1 MLKKS
6 KQKTSSQ
13 LPNGRRPFPL
23 SSTPDTPQSLLREAH
38 MEMIF
43 SQLLA
48 LDQISDRATYDT
60 RIPSLLGNIGQITR
74 SDRAYIFSIH
84 EEEECYY
91 RNDYEW
97 CQDGVTPQIEN
108 LQHIPAALIPRWDHT
123 LRGGKA
129 ISLWDLETV
138 KDTMPAEYDILHA
151 QDIHSVAVLPIFA
164 TGKFVGFIGLDNPD
178 HAIYDI
184 ASKMLQVIS
193 GHLGCIRSHLDAQES
208 LRESRARLEEQLI
221 SLERETYLV
230 DVLASDYRLILH
242 CNLTQDTFETIK
254 GVPRCP
260 TDTSGVFSE
269 WVRKAYDEYVVHAS
283 APDFLSFFDRK
294 QLLAALSTKQIL
306 SYRLEVIPDEA
317 GHRHLEIQIT
327 PLHSIED
334 DQHKIAIGIRSIDDL
349 VLREKRLDK
358 EKAKAK
364 RRLQFRKELISTIGK
379 IYHAIYFFDLDK
391 DTYMKITSN
400 QDFQHAIGSEG
411 CLSRSVPIIVN
422 AFVAPEHQA
431 SMSAFLEPST
441 LSDRLREKDTLSE
454 PYMNADGLWYLGRFI
469 VKQRHA
475 DGSVATLLYTMQ
487 DIDEIRQ
494 KELNYQEE
502 LRKSAREAQIAS
514 QAKTDF
520 LRRMSHDIRTPI
532 NGILGMIEIAD
543 SHPADIEKLRDCR
556 HKIHEAANMLLAM
569 VNDILDMNKLESGR
583 LEPES
588 VPFDILELLTE
599 VNHLAGI
606 QAPAYGVT
614 THVKNPPFPVRRV
627 IGSPTFLR
635 RVLLNLAGN
644 ALKYNRRGGRI
655 DFSCDKIEIK
665 GDTAYFTL
673 TCADTGIGMSED
685 FQKRAFEP
693 FTQESNTARTRY
705 MGTGLGL
712 SIVKEFVSKMGGT
725 IALESQEGVG
735 SRFSLTVPF
744 TIDHAPQEEEKAAK
758 SPVSLAGLHVL
769 LAEDNELNRE
779 IAVFLLEKEGMEITA
794 CENGAEAVKA
804 FRESPQGYYDL
815 ILMDIM
821 MPVMDGYEAS
831 RQIRSLPR
839 LDAAV
844 IPIFAMTANAFQD
857 DIEKSHKN
865 GMNEHL
871 TKPLH
876 TQVMLDTIRK
886 YVR

>member
-1 MLKKS
+1 M
-6 KQKTSSQ
+6 
-13 LPNGRRPFPL
+13 

-60 RIPSLLGNIGQITR
+60 CIPSLLGNIGQITR

-108 LQHIPAALIPRWDHT
+108 LQHVPAALIPRWDHT

-164 TGKFVGFIGLDNPD
+164 AGKFIGFIGLDNPD

-193 GHLGCIRSHLDAQES
+193 GHLGCIRSHLDAQKT
-208 LRESRARLEEQLI
+208 LRESRARLESQLI

-327 PLHSIED
+327 PLHSVKD

-391 DTYMKITSN
+391 GTYMEITAN
-400 QDFQHAIGSEG
+400 KDFQRALGSEG
-411 CLSRSVPIIVN
+411 CLSKGIPITMKTFI
-422 AFVAPEHQA
+422 APECQA
-431 SMSAFLEPST
+431 SMKAFLEPST
-441 LSDRLREKDTLSE
+441 LSDRLRERDTLCQS
-454 PYMNADGLWYLGRFI
+454 YLTTDGIWHLGRFI
-469 VKQRHA
+469 VKSRHE
-475 DGSVATLLYTMQ
+475 DGSASTLLYTIQ
-487 DIDEIRQ
+487 NIDEAKRTEIA
-494 KELNYQEE
+494 YQEE
-502 LRKSAREAQIAS
+502 LKKSAREAQIAN

-543 SHPADIEKLRDCR
+543 NHPADIEKLQDCR
-556 HKIHEAANMLLAM
+556 HKIRQAAGTLLSM
-569 VNDILDMNKLESGR
+569 VSDILNMNKLESGT

-588 VPFDILELLTE
+588 VPFDIFALLMEANHLTE
-599 VNHLAGI
+599 M

-614 THVKNPPFPVRRV
+614 IHVKNPPFPVRRV

-635 RVLLNLAGN
+635 RVLLNLTSN

-655 DFSCDKIEIK
+655 DLSCDKIEIK
-665 GDTAYFTL
+665 GEKVFFTL
-673 TCADTGIGMSED
+673 SCADTGIGMSPS
-685 FQKRAFEP
+685 FQSRAFEP
-693 FTQESNTARTRY
+693 FTQESDTARTHY

-725 IALESQEGVG
+725 ITLSSQKDVG
-735 SRFSLTVPF
+735 TRFTFTIPF
-744 TIDHAPQEEEKAAK
+744 TIDHASQGAETASQ
-758 SPVSLAGLHVL
+758 SPVSLSGLHVL
-769 LAEDNELNRE
+769 LVEDNELNRE
-779 IAVFLLEKEGMEITA
+779 IALCLLEKEGMEITT

-804 FRESPQGYYDL
+804 FRESPLGYYDL
-815 ILMDIM
+815 ILMDIK

-831 RQIRSLPR
+831 RRIRSLPR
-839 LDAAV
+839 RDASL

-857 DIEKSHKN
+857 DIEKSHQS

-876 TQVMLDTIRK
+876 TKTMLSAIRK

>member
-1 MLKKS
+1 MA
-6 KQKTSSQ
+6 
-13 LPNGRRPFPL
+13 
-23 SSTPDTPQSLLREAH
+23 STPDTQQSLLREAR

-43 SQLLA
+43 SQLLL

-60 RIPSLLGNIGQITR
+60 LIPSLLENIGQITHAN
-74 SDRAYIFSIH
+74 RAYIFSIH

-91 RNDYEW
+91 RNTYEW

-108 LQHIPAALIPRWDHT
+108 LQHVPAALIPYWDDT
-123 LRGGKA
+123 LRRGKA
-129 ISLWDLETV
+129 ISIWDLETF

-151 QDIHSVAVLPIFA
+151 QDIHGIAALPIFA
-164 TGKFVGFIGLDNPD
+164 AGKFVGFIGLDDPD
-178 HAIYDI
+178 HSVYDI

-193 GHLGCIRSHLDAQES
+193 GHLGCIRSHLDAQEA
-208 LRESRARLEEQLI
+208 LRESRARLESQLL
-221 SLERETYLV
+221 SLRRETHLV
-230 DVLASDYRLILH
+230 DALASDYRCIVR

-260 TDTSGVFSE
+260 TGTPGVFSE
-269 WVRKAYDEYVVHAS
+269 WVRKAYDEYIIHAS

-306 SYRLEVIPDEA
+306 NYRLEVIPDED
-317 GHRHLEIQIT
+317 GHRYLEVQIA

-334 DQHKIAIGIRSIDDL
+334 GQHKIALGIRSIDDL
-349 VLREKRLDK
+349 VLREKCLQAEK
-358 EKAKAK
+358 EKARK
-364 RRLQFRKELISTIGK
+364 RLQFRKDLIATIGK
-379 IYHAIYFFDLDK
+379 IYCAIYFLDLDK
-391 DTYMKITSN
+391 GTYMEITGKSAYQN
-400 QDFQHAIGSEG
+400 TLGNEG
-411 CLSRSVPIIVN
+411 LLNKGNRIVRR
-422 AFVAPEHQA
+422 FLVAPESQA
-431 SMSAFLEPST
+431 SMKDFLDPSN
-441 LSDRLREKDTLSE
+441 LSDRLRERDTLCQS
-454 PYMNADGLWYLGRFI
+454 YLTTDGIWHLGRFI
-469 VKQRHA
+469 VKSRHE
-475 DGSVATLLYTMQ
+475 DGSASTLLYTIQ
-487 DIDEIRQ
+487 NIDEAKRTEIA
-494 KELNYQEE
+494 YQEK
-502 LRKSAREAQIAS
+502 LKKSAREAQIAN

-543 SHPADIEKLRDCR
+543 NHPADIEKLQDCR
-556 HKIHEAANMLLAM
+556 HKIRQAAGTLLSM
-569 VNDILDMNKLESGR
+569 VSDILDMNKLESGT

-588 VPFDILELLTE
+588 VPFDIFALLMEANHLTE
-599 VNHLAGI
+599 M

-614 THVKNPPFPVRRV
+614 IHMKNPPFPVRRV

-635 RVLLNLAGN
+635 RVLLNLTSN

-655 DFSCDKIEIK
+655 DLSCDKIEIK
-665 GDTAYFTL
+665 GEKAFFTL
-673 TCADTGIGMSED
+673 SCADTGIGMSPS
-685 FQKRAFEP
+685 FQSRAFEP
-693 FTQESNTARTRY
+693 FTQELDTARTRY

-712 SIVKEFVSKMGGT
+712 AIVKELVEKMDGT
-725 IALESQEGVG
+725 ITLESQEGVG

-876 TQVMLDTIRK
+876 TEVVLATIRK
-886 YVR
+886 YVG

>member
-1 MLKKS
+1 
-6 KQKTSSQ
+6 
-13 LPNGRRPFPL
+13 
-23 SSTPDTPQSLLREAH
+23 

-91 RNDYEW
+91 RNAYEW

-108 LQHIPAALIPRWDHT
+108 LQHVPAALIPLWDHT

-129 ISLWDLETV
+129 ISLWDLETI
-138 KDTMPAEYDILHA
+138 KDAMPAEYDILHA
-151 QDIHSVAVLPIFA
+151 QGVHSIAVLPIFA
-164 TGKFVGFIGLDNPD
+164 AGKFVGFIGLDNPD

-184 ASKMLQVIS
+184 ASKILQVIS
-193 GHLGCIRSHLDAQES
+193 GHLGCIRSHLDAQKT
-208 LRESRARLEEQLI
+208 LRESRARLESQLI

-327 PLHSIED
+327 PLHSVKD

-391 DTYMKITSN
+391 GTYMEITAN

-411 CLSRSVPIIVN
+411 CLSRSVPIAVN
-422 AFVAPEHQA
+422 AFVAHEHQA

-441 LSDRLREKDTLSE
+441 LSDRLREKDTLSA

-475 DGSVATLLYTMQ
+475 DGSVATLLYTIQ
-487 DIDEIRQ
+487 NIDEIRQ
-494 KELNYQEE
+494 KELSYQEE

-556 HKIHEAANMLLAM
+556 HKVHEAANMLLAM

-712 SIVKEFVSKMGGT
+712 AIVKELVEKMDGT

-831 RQIRSLPR
+831 RRIRSLPR

-876 TQVMLDTIRK
+876 TEVMLDTIRK
-886 YVR
+886 YVG

>member
-1 MLKKS
+1 MA
-6 KQKTSSQ
+6 
-13 LPNGRRPFPL
+13 
-23 SSTPDTPQSLLREAH
+23 STPDTQQSLLREAR

-43 SQLLA
+43 SQLLL

-60 RIPSLLGNIGQITR
+60 LIPSLLENIGQITHAN
-74 SDRAYIFSIH
+74 RAYIFSIH

-91 RNDYEW
+91 RNAYEW

-108 LQHIPAALIPRWDHT
+108 LQHVPAALIPYWDDT
-123 LRGGKA
+123 LRRGKA
-129 ISLWDLETV
+129 ISIWDLETF

-151 QDIHSVAVLPIFA
+151 QDIHGIAALPIFA
-164 TGKFVGFIGLDNPD
+164 AGKFVGFIGLDDPD
-178 HAIYDI
+178 HSVYDI

-193 GHLGCIRSHLDAQES
+193 GHLGCIRSHLDAQEA
-208 LRESRARLEEQLI
+208 LRESRARLESQLL
-221 SLERETYLV
+221 SLRRETHLV
-230 DVLASDYRLILH
+230 DALASDYRCIVR

-260 TDTSGVFSE
+260 TGTPGVFSE
-269 WVRKAYDEYVVHAS
+269 WVRKAYDEYIIHAS

-306 SYRLEVIPDEA
+306 NYRLEVIPDED
-317 GHRHLEIQIT
+317 GHRYLEVQIA

-334 DQHKIAIGIRSIDDL
+334 GQHKIALGIRSIDDL
-349 VLREKRLDK
+349 VLREKCLQAEK
-358 EKAKAK
+358 EKARK
-364 RRLQFRKELISTIGK
+364 RLQFRKDLIATIGK
-379 IYHAIYFFDLDK
+379 IYCAIYFLDLDK
-391 DTYMKITSN
+391 GTYMEITGKSAYQN
-400 QDFQHAIGSEG
+400 TLGNEG
-411 CLSRSVPIIVN
+411 LLNKGNRIVRR
-422 AFVAPEHQA
+422 FLVAPESQA
-431 SMSAFLEPST
+431 SMKDFLDPST
-441 LSDRLREKDTLSE
+441 LSDRLRERDTLCQS
-454 PYMNADGLWYLGRFI
+454 YLTTDGIWHLGRFI
-469 VKQRHA
+469 VKSRHE
-475 DGSVATLLYTMQ
+475 DGSASTLLYAIHN
-487 DIDEIRQ
+487 IDEVKRTEIT
-494 KELNYQEE
+494 YQEE
-502 LRKSAREAQIAS
+502 LKKSAREAQIAN

-532 NGILGMIEIAD
+532 NGILGMVEIAD

-712 SIVKEFVSKMGGT
+712 AIVKELVEKMDGT

-876 TQVMLDTIRK
+876 TEVVLATIRK
-886 YVR
+886 YVG

>member
-1 MLKKS
+1 
-6 KQKTSSQ
+6 
-13 LPNGRRPFPL
+13 
-23 SSTPDTPQSLLREAH
+23 

-48 LDQISDRATYDT
+48 LDQISDRATYDA

-74 SDRAYIFSIH
+74 SDRAHIFSIH

-108 LQHIPAALIPRWDHT
+108 LQHVPAALIPLWDHT

-129 ISLWDLETV
+129 ISLWDLETI
-138 KDTMPAEYDILHA
+138 KDAMPAEYDILHA
-151 QDIHSVAVLPIFA
+151 QGIHSIAVLPIFA
-164 TGKFVGFIGLDNPD
+164 AGKFVGFIGLDNPD

-184 ASKMLQVIS
+184 ASKILQVIS
-193 GHLGCIRSHLDAQES
+193 GHLGCIRSHLDAQET
-208 LRESRARLEEQLI
+208 LRESRARLESQLI
-221 SLERETYLV
+221 SLRRETYLV
-230 DVLASDYRLILH
+230 DVLASDYRCILR
-242 CNLTQDTFETIK
+242 CNLTQDTFETVK

-260 TDTSGVFSE
+260 TDTSGIFSE
-269 WVRKAYDEYVVHAS
+269 WVRKAYDEYIIHAS
-283 APDFLSFFDRK
+283 APDFLSFFARK
-294 QLLAALSTKQIL
+294 QLLAALSAKQIL
-306 SYRLEVIPDEA
+306 RYRLEVIPNEA
-317 GHRHLEIQIT
+317 GHRHLEIQIA

-364 RRLQFRKELISTIGK
+364 RRLQLRKELISTIGK

-391 DTYMKITSN
+391 GTYMEITAN
-400 QDFQHAIGSEG
+400 KDFQHALGSEG
-411 CLSRSVPIIVN
+411 CLSKGIPITVKTFI
-422 AFVAPEHQA
+422 APECQA
-431 SMSAFLEPST
+431 PMKAFLEPST
-441 LSDRLREKDTLSE
+441 LSDRLRERDTLA
-454 PYMNADGLWYLGRFI
+454 MAHRDHNGIWYLDRFI
-469 VKQRHA
+469 VKQRHT
-475 DGSVATLLYTMQ
+475 DGSVVTLLYTMQ

-494 KELNYQEE
+494 KELSYQEE

-599 VNHLAGI
+599 VNHLAEI
-606 QAPAYGVT
+606 QAPAYDVT

-712 SIVKEFVSKMGGT
+712 AIVKELVEKMDGT

-821 MPVMDGYEAS
+821 MPVMDGYETS
-831 RQIRSLPR
+831 RQIRSLP
-839 LDAAV
+839 
-844 IPIFAMTANAFQD
+844 P
-857 DIEKSHKN
+857 
-865 GMNEHL
+865 
-871 TKPLH
+871 P
-876 TQVMLDTIRK
+876 
-886 YVR
+886 

>member
-1 MLKKS
+1 MA
-6 KQKTSSQ
+6 
-13 LPNGRRPFPL
+13 
-23 SSTPDTPQSLLREAH
+23 STPDTQQSLLREAR

-91 RNDYEW
+91 RNAYEW

-108 LQHIPAALIPRWDHT
+108 LQHVPAALIPLWDHT

-129 ISLWDLETV
+129 ISLWDLETI
-138 KDTMPAEYDILHA
+138 KDAMPAEYDILHA
-151 QDIHSVAVLPIFA
+151 QGVHSIAVLPIFA
-164 TGKFVGFIGLDNPD
+164 AGKFVGFIGLDNPD

-184 ASKMLQVIS
+184 ASKILQVIS
-193 GHLGCIRSHLDAQES
+193 GHLGCIRSHLDAQKT
-208 LRESRARLEEQLI
+208 LRESRARLESQLI

-327 PLHSIED
+327 PLHSVKD

-391 DTYMKITSN
+391 GTYMEITAN

-411 CLSRSVPIIVN
+411 CLSRSVPIAVN
-422 AFVAPEHQA
+422 AFVAHEHQA

-441 LSDRLREKDTLSE
+441 LSDRLREKDTLSA

-475 DGSVATLLYTMQ
+475 DGSVATLLYTIQ
-487 DIDEIRQ
+487 NIDEIRQ
-494 KELNYQEE
+494 KELSYQEE

-556 HKIHEAANMLLAM
+556 HKVHEAANMLLAM

-655 DFSCDKIEIK
+655 E

-712 SIVKEFVSKMGGT
+712 AIVKELVEKMDGT

-831 RQIRSLPR
+831 RRIRSLPR

-876 TQVMLDTIRK
+876 TEVMLDTIRK
-886 YVR
+886 YVG

>member
-1 MLKKS
+1 
-6 KQKTSSQ
+6 
-13 LPNGRRPFPL
+13 
-23 SSTPDTPQSLLREAH
+23 

-43 SQLLA
+43 SQLLL

-60 RIPSLLGNIGQITR
+60 LIPSLLKNIGQITHAN
-74 SDRAYIFSIH
+74 RAYIFSIH

-91 RNDYEW
+91 RNTYEW

-108 LQHIPAALIPRWDHT
+108 LQHVPAALIPLWDHT

-138 KDTMPAEYDILHA
+138 KDTMPAEYDILHV
-151 QDIHSVAVLPIFA
+151 QDIHSIAVLPIFA
-164 TGKFVGFIGLDNPD
+164 AGKFVGFIGLDNPD

-193 GHLGCIRSHLDAQES
+193 GHLGCIRSHLDAQKT
-208 LRESRARLEEQLI
+208 LRESRARLESQLI

-242 CNLTQDTFETIK
+242 CNLTQDTFDTIK

-306 SYRLEVIPDEA
+306 SYRLEVIPNEA

-327 PLHSIED
+327 PLHSVKD

-349 VLREKRLDK
+349 VLREKRLYK

-391 DTYMKITSN
+391 GTYMEITAN
-400 QDFQHAIGSEG
+400 KDFQRALGSEG
-411 CLSRSVPIIVN
+411 CLSKGIPITMKTFI
-422 AFVAPEHQA
+422 APECQA
-431 SMSAFLEPST
+431 SMKTFLEPST
-441 LSDRLREKDTLSE
+441 LSDRLRERDTLA
-454 PYMNADGLWYLGRFI
+454 MAHRDHNGIWYLGRFI
-469 VKQRHA
+469 VKQRHP

-487 DIDEIRQ
+487 DIDELRQ
-494 KELNYQEE
+494 KELSYQEE

-532 NGILGMIEIAD
+532 NGILGMVEIAD

-712 SIVKEFVSKMGGT
+712 AIVKELVEKMDGT

-844 IPIFAMTANAFQD
+844 IPIFAMTANTFQD

-876 TQVMLDTIRK
+876 TEVVLDTIRK
-886 YVR
+886 YVG

>member
-1 MLKKS
+1 
-6 KQKTSSQ
+6 
-13 LPNGRRPFPL
+13 
-23 SSTPDTPQSLLREAH
+23 

-91 RNDYEW
+91 RNAYEW

-108 LQHIPAALIPRWDHT
+108 LQHVPAALIPLWDHT

-129 ISLWDLETV
+129 ISLWDLETI
-138 KDTMPAEYDILHA
+138 KDAMPAEYDILHA
-151 QDIHSVAVLPIFA
+151 QGVHGIAVLPIFA
-164 TGKFVGFIGLDNPD
+164 AGKFVGFIGLDNPD

-184 ASKMLQVIS
+184 ASKILQVIS
-193 GHLGCIRSHLDAQES
+193 GHLGCIRSHLDAQKT
-208 LRESRARLEEQLI
+208 LRESRARLESQLI

-327 PLHSIED
+327 PLHSVKD

-391 DTYMKITSN
+391 GTYMEITAN

-411 CLSRSVPIIVN
+411 CLSRSVPIAVN
-422 AFVAPEHQA
+422 AFVAHEHQA

-441 LSDRLREKDTLSE
+441 LSDRLREKDTLSA

-475 DGSVATLLYTMQ
+475 DGSVATLLYTIQ
-487 DIDEIRQ
+487 NIDEIRQ
-494 KELNYQEE
+494 KELSYQEE

-556 HKIHEAANMLLAM
+556 HKVHEAANMLLAM

-712 SIVKEFVSKMGGT
+712 AIVKELVEKMDGT

-831 RQIRSLPR
+831 RRIRSLPR

-876 TQVMLDTIRK
+876 TEVVLATIRK
-886 YVR
+886 YVG

>member
-1 MLKKS
+1 
-6 KQKTSSQ
+6 
-13 LPNGRRPFPL
+13 
-23 SSTPDTPQSLLREAH
+23 

-43 SQLLA
+43 SQLLI
-48 LDQISDRATYDT
+48 LDQISDRATYSAL
-60 RIPSLLGNIGQITR
+60 IPSLLENIGQITHA
-74 SDRAYIFSIH
+74 DRAYIFGIR
-84 EEEECYY
+84 EEEERYY
-91 RNDYEW
+91 WNAYEW

-108 LQHIPAALIPRWDHT
+108 LQHVPAALIPYWDGT
-123 LRGGKA
+123 LRRGKA
-129 ISLWDLETV
+129 ISIWDLKTIR
-138 KDTMPAEYDILHA
+138 DTMPAEYDILHA
-151 QDIHSVAVLPIFA
+151 QDIHSIAVLPIFA
-164 TGKFVGFIGLDNPD
+164 AGNFIGFIGLDNLD
-178 HAIYDI
+178 HSIYDI

-193 GHLGCIRSHLDAQES
+193 SHLGCIRSHLDAQKALS
-208 LRESRARLEEQLI
+208 ESRSQLESQLI
-221 SLERETYLV
+221 SLRRETYLV
-230 DVLASDYRLILH
+230 DALASDYRCIVR

-260 TDTSGVFSE
+260 TGTPGVFSE
-269 WVRKAYDEYVVHAS
+269 WVRKAYDEYIIHAS

-317 GHRHLEIQIT
+317 GHRHLEIQIA

-349 VLREKRLDK
+349 VLREKCRNKEK
-358 EKAKAK
+358 EKAKS
-364 RRLQFRKELISTIGK
+364 RLQFRKELISTIGK

-400 QDFQHAIGSEG
+400 QDFQHAIGREG
-411 CLSRSVPIIVN
+411 CLSRSVPIAVN
-422 AFVAPEHQA
+422 AFIAPEHQA

-441 LSDRLREKDTLSE
+441 LSDRLREKDTISE

-494 KELNYQEE
+494 KELSYQEE
-502 LRKSAREAQIAS
+502 LQKSAREAQIAN

-543 SHPADIEKLRDCR
+543 NHPADLEKLQDCR
-556 HKIHEAANMLLAM
+556 HKIRQAAGTLLSL
-569 VNDILDMNKLESGR
+569 VSDILDMNKLESGT

-588 VPFDILELLTE
+588 VPFDIFALLMESNHLTE
-599 VNHLAGI
+599 M
-606 QAPAYGVT
+606 QAPLYGVT
-614 THVKNPPFPVRRV
+614 VHVKNPPFPVRRV

-635 RVLLNLAGN
+635 RVLMNLAGN

-655 DFSCDKIEIK
+655 DLSCDKIEIK
-665 GDTAYFTL
+665 GEKAYFTL
-673 TCADTGIGMSED
+673 TCADTGIGMSPS
-685 FQKRAFEP
+685 FQQRAFEP
-693 FTQESNTARTRY
+693 FTQESDTARTHHI
-705 MGTGLGL
+705 GTGLGL

-725 IALESQEGVG
+725 ITLSSSKGVG
-735 SRFSLTVPF
+735 TRFTLTIPF
-744 TIDHAPQEEEKAAK
+744 TIDHASQRAEAVSQ
-758 SPVSLAGLHVL
+758 SPVSLSGLHVL
-769 LAEDNELNRE
+769 LVEDNELNRE
-779 IAVFLLEKEGMEITA
+779 IALYLLEKEGMEITT

-804 FRESPQGYYDL
+804 FRESPLGYYDL

-839 LDAAV
+839 RDASL

-857 DIEKSHKN
+857 DIEKSHKS

-871 TKPLH
+871 TKPLN
-876 TQVMLDTIRK
+876 TKTMLSAIRK

>member
-1 MLKKS
+1 MA
-6 KQKTSSQ
+6 
-13 LPNGRRPFPL
+13 
-23 SSTPDTPQSLLREAH
+23 STPDTPQSLLREAR

-43 SQLLA
+43 SQLLL

-60 RIPSLLGNIGQITR
+60 LIPSLLENIGQITHAN
-74 SDRAYIFSIH
+74 RAYIFSIH

-91 RNDYEW
+91 RNTYEW

-108 LQHIPAALIPRWDHT
+108 LQHVPAALIPYWDDT
-123 LRGGKA
+123 LRRGKA
-129 ISLWDLETV
+129 ISIWDLETF

-151 QDIHSVAVLPIFA
+151 QDIHGIAALPIFA
-164 TGKFVGFIGLDNPD
+164 AGKFVGFIGLNDPD
-178 HAIYDI
+178 HSVYDI

-193 GHLGCIRSHLDAQES
+193 GHLGCIRSHLDAQEALS
-208 LRESRARLEEQLI
+208 ESRARLESQLI
-221 SLERETYLV
+221 SLRRETHLV
-230 DVLASDYRLILH
+230 DALASDYRCIVR

-260 TDTSGVFSE
+260 TGTPGVFSE
-269 WVRKAYDEYVVHAS
+269 WVRKAYDEYIIHAS

-306 SYRLEVIPDEA
+306 NYRLEVIPDED
-317 GHRHLEIQIT
+317 GHRYLEVQIA

-334 DQHKIAIGIRSIDDL
+334 GQHKIALGIRSIDDL
-349 VLREKRLDK
+349 VLREKCLQAEK
-358 EKAKAK
+358 EKARK
-364 RRLQFRKELISTIGK
+364 RLQFRKDLIATIGK
-379 IYHAIYFFDLDK
+379 IYCAIYFLDLDK
-391 DTYMKITSN
+391 GTYMEITGKSAYQN
-400 QDFQHAIGSEG
+400 TLGNEG
-411 CLSRSVPIIVN
+411 LLNKGNRIVRR
-422 AFVAPEHQA
+422 FLVAPESQA
-431 SMSAFLEPST
+431 SMKDFLDPST
-441 LSDRLREKDTLSE
+441 LSDRLRERDTLCQS
-454 PYMNADGLWYLGRFI
+454 YLTTDGIWHLGRFI
-469 VKQRHA
+469 VKSRHE
-475 DGSVATLLYTMQ
+475 DGSASTLLYAIHN
-487 DIDEIRQ
+487 IDEVKRTEIT
-494 KELNYQEE
+494 YQEE
-502 LRKSAREAQIAS
+502 LKKSAREAQIAN

-543 SHPADIEKLRDCR
+543 NHPADIEKLQDCR
-556 HKIHEAANMLLAM
+556 LKIRQAAGTLLSM
-569 VNDILDMNKLESGR
+569 VSDILDMNKLESGT

-588 VPFDILELLTE
+588 VPFDIFALLMEANHLTE
-599 VNHLAGI
+599 M

-614 THVKNPPFPVRRV
+614 IHVKNPPFPVHRV

-635 RVLLNLAGN
+635 RVLLNLTSN

-655 DFSCDKIEIK
+655 DLSCDKIEIK
-665 GDTAYFTL
+665 GEKAFFTL
-673 TCADTGIGMSED
+673 SCADTGIGMSPS
-685 FQKRAFEP
+685 FQSRAFEP
-693 FTQESNTARTRY
+693 FTQESDTARTHY

-725 IALESQEGVG
+725 ITLSSQKGVG
-735 SRFSLTVPF
+735 TRFTITIPF
-744 TIDHAPQEEEKAAK
+744 TIDHASQEAGTASQ
-758 SPVSLAGLHVL
+758 SPVSLSGLHVL
-769 LAEDNELNRE
+769 LVEDNELNRE
-779 IAVFLLEKEGMEITA
+779 IALCLLEKEGMEITT

-876 TQVMLDTIRK
+876 TEVVLATIRK
-886 YVR
+886 YVG

>member
-1 MLKKS
+1 M
-6 KQKTSSQ
+6 
-13 LPNGRRPFPL
+13 
-23 SSTPDTPQSLLREAH
+23 SSTPDIPQSLLREAH

-43 SQLLA
+43 SQLLI
-48 LDQISDRATYDT
+48 LDQISDRATYDAL
-60 RIPSLLGNIGQITR
+60 IPSLLENIGQITHAG
-74 SDRAYIFSIH
+74 RAYIFSIH

-91 RNDYEW
+91 RNTYEW

-108 LQHIPAALIPRWDHT
+108 LQHVPAALIPYWDGT
-123 LRGGKA
+123 LRRGKA

-151 QDIHSVAVLPIFA
+151 QDVHSIAVLPIFA
-164 TGKFVGFIGLDNPD
+164 TGKFIGFIGLDNPD

-184 ASKMLQVIS
+184 ASKILQVIS

-221 SLERETYLV
+221 SLKHETYLV
-230 DVLASDYRLILH
+230 DTLASDYRSLFR
-242 CNLTQDTFETIK
+242 CNLTKDTIETIK
-254 GVPRCP
+254 GVPRRP
-260 TDTSGVFSE
+260 TGTSGVFSE
-269 WVRKAYDEYVVHAS
+269 WVRQAYDEYIVHAS

-294 QLLAALSTKQIL
+294 HLLDALSEEKIL
-306 SYRLEVIPDEA
+306 HYRVETIPDADGLRYFEV
-317 GHRHLEIQIT
+317 QIA
-327 PLHSIED
+327 PLHSVED

-349 VLREKRLDK
+349 VLREKCRNKEK
-358 EKAKAK
+358 EKAKS
-364 RRLQFRKELISTIGK
+364 RLQFRKELISTIGK

-400 QDFQHAIGSEG
+400 QDFQHVIGSEG
-411 CLSRSVPIIVN
+411 CLSRSVPIAVN

-469 VKQRHA
+469 VKQRHP
-475 DGSVATLLYTMQ
+475 DGNVATLLYAMQ

-494 KELNYQEE
+494 KELSYQEE

-588 VPFDILELLTE
+588 VPFDIWKLLME
-599 VNHLAGI
+599 VNHLAEI

-614 THVKNPPFPVRRV
+614 THAKNPPFPVRRV

-712 SIVKEFVSKMGGT
+712 AIVKELVSKMGGT
-725 IALESQEGVG
+725 ISLESQEGVG

-758 SPVSLAGLHVL
+758 RPVSLAGLHIL

-779 IAVFLLEKEGMEITA
+779 IAVFLLEKEGMEITS

-831 RQIRSLPR
+831 RRIRSLPR

-857 DIEKSHKN
+857 DIEKSHKS

>member
-1 MLKKS
+1 MA
-6 KQKTSSQ
+6 
-13 LPNGRRPFPL
+13 
-23 SSTPDTPQSLLREAH
+23 STPDTQQSLLREAR

-43 SQLLA
+43 SQLLL

-60 RIPSLLGNIGQITR
+60 LIPSLLENIGQITHAN
-74 SDRAYIFSIH
+74 RAYIFSIH

-91 RNDYEW
+91 RNTYEW

-108 LQHIPAALIPRWDHT
+108 LQHVPAALIPYWDDT
-123 LRGGKA
+123 LRRGKA
-129 ISLWDLETV
+129 ISIWDLETF

-151 QDIHSVAVLPIFA
+151 QDIHGIAALPIFA
-164 TGKFVGFIGLDNPD
+164 AGKFVGFIGLDDPD
-178 HAIYDI
+178 HSVYDI

-193 GHLGCIRSHLDAQES
+193 GHLGCIRSHLDAQEA
-208 LRESRARLEEQLI
+208 LRESRARLESQLL
-221 SLERETYLV
+221 SLRRETHLV
-230 DVLASDYRLILH
+230 DALASDYRCIVR

-260 TDTSGVFSE
+260 TGTPGVFSE
-269 WVRKAYDEYVVHAS
+269 WVRKAYDEYIIHAS

-306 SYRLEVIPDEA
+306 NYRLEVIPDED
-317 GHRHLEIQIT
+317 GHRYLEVQIA

-334 DQHKIAIGIRSIDDL
+334 GQHKIALGIRSIDDL
-349 VLREKRLDK
+349 VLREKCLQAEK
-358 EKAKAK
+358 EKARK
-364 RRLQFRKELISTIGK
+364 RLQFRKDLIATIGK
-379 IYHAIYFFDLDK
+379 IYCAIYFLDLDK
-391 DTYMKITSN
+391 GTYMEITGKSAYQN
-400 QDFQHAIGSEG
+400 TLGNEG
-411 CLSRSVPIIVN
+411 LLNKGNRIVRR
-422 AFVAPEHQA
+422 FLVAPESQA
-431 SMSAFLEPST
+431 SMKDFLDPSN
-441 LSDRLREKDTLSE
+441 LSDRLRERDTLCQS
-454 PYMNADGLWYLGRFI
+454 YLTTDGIWHLGRFI
-469 VKQRHA
+469 VKSRHE
-475 DGSVATLLYTMQ
+475 DGSASTLLYTIQ
-487 DIDEIRQ
+487 NIDEAKRTEIA
-494 KELNYQEE
+494 YQEK
-502 LRKSAREAQIAS
+502 LKKSAREAQIAN

-543 SHPADIEKLRDCR
+543 NHPADIEKLQDCR
-556 HKIHEAANMLLAM
+556 HKIRQAAGTLLSM
-569 VNDILDMNKLESGR
+569 VSDILDMNKLESGT

-588 VPFDILELLTE
+588 VPFDIFALLME
-599 VNHLAGI
+599 ANHLTKM

-614 THVKNPPFPVRRV
+614 IHMKNPPFPVRRV

-635 RVLLNLAGN
+635 RVLLNLTSN

-655 DFSCDKIEIK
+655 DLSCDKIEIK
-665 GDTAYFTL
+665 GEKAFFTL
-673 TCADTGIGMSED
+673 SCADTGIGMSPS
-685 FQKRAFEP
+685 FQSRAFEP
-693 FTQESNTARTRY
+693 FTQELDTARTHY

-725 IALESQEGVG
+725 ITLSSQKGVG
-735 SRFSLTVPF
+735 TRFTITIPF
-744 TIDHAPQEEEKAAK
+744 TIDHASQEAETASQ
-758 SPVSLAGLHVL
+758 SPVSLSGLHVL
-769 LAEDNELNRE
+769 LVEDNELNRE
-779 IAVFLLEKEGMEITA
+779 IALCLLEKEGMEITT

-804 FRESPQGYYDL
+804 FRESPLGYYDL

-831 RQIRSLPR
+831 RRIRSLPR
-839 LDAAV
+839 RDASL

-857 DIEKSHKN
+857 DIEKSHQS

-876 TQVMLDTIRK
+876 TKTMLSAIRK

>member
-1 MLKKS
+1 
-6 KQKTSSQ
+6 
-13 LPNGRRPFPL
+13 
-23 SSTPDTPQSLLREAH
+23 
-38 MEMIF
+38 
-43 SQLLA
+43 
-48 LDQISDRATYDT
+48 
-60 RIPSLLGNIGQITR
+60 
-74 SDRAYIFSIH
+74 
-84 EEEECYY
+84 
-91 RNDYEW
+91 
-97 CQDGVTPQIEN
+97 
-108 LQHIPAALIPRWDHT
+108 
-123 LRGGKA
+123 
-129 ISLWDLETV
+129 
-138 KDTMPAEYDILHA
+138 
-151 QDIHSVAVLPIFA
+151 
-164 TGKFVGFIGLDNPD
+164 
-178 HAIYDI
+178 
-184 ASKMLQVIS
+184 
-193 GHLGCIRSHLDAQES
+193 
-208 LRESRARLEEQLI
+208 
-221 SLERETYLV
+221 
-230 DVLASDYRLILH
+230 
-242 CNLTQDTFETIK
+242 
-254 GVPRCP
+254 
-260 TDTSGVFSE
+260 
-269 WVRKAYDEYVVHAS
+269 
-283 APDFLSFFDRK
+283 
-294 QLLAALSTKQIL
+294 
-306 SYRLEVIPDEA
+306 
-317 GHRHLEIQIT
+317 
-327 PLHSIED
+327 
-334 DQHKIAIGIRSIDDL
+334 
-349 VLREKRLDK
+349 
-358 EKAKAK
+358 
-364 RRLQFRKELISTIGK
+364 
-379 IYHAIYFFDLDK
+379 
-391 DTYMKITSN
+391 MKITSS
-400 QDFQHAIGSEG
+400 QDFQHAIGREG
-411 CLSRSVPIIVN
+411 CLSRSVPIAVN

-441 LSDRLREKDTLSE
+441 LSNRLREKDTISE

-494 KELNYQEE
+494 KELSYQEE

-588 VPFDILELLTE
+588 VPFDIWKLLME
-599 VNHLAGI
+599 VNHLAEI

-614 THVKNPPFPVRRV
+614 THAKNPPFPVRRV

-725 IALESQEGVG
+725 ITLESQEGVG

-769 LAEDNELNRE
+769 LVEDNELNRE

-794 CENGAEAVKA
+794 CENGVEAVKA
-804 FRESPQGYYDL
+804 FRESPLGYYDL

-831 RQIRSLPR
+831 RQSRSLPR
-839 LDAAV
+839 RDAAV

-857 DIEKSHKN
+857 DIEKSHKS

>member
-1 MLKKS
+1 
-6 KQKTSSQ
+6 
-13 LPNGRRPFPL
+13 
-23 SSTPDTPQSLLREAH
+23 

-43 SQLLA
+43 SQLLI
-48 LDQISDRATYDT
+48 LDQISDRATYSAL
-60 RIPSLLGNIGQITR
+60 IPSLLENIGQITHA
-74 SDRAYIFSIH
+74 DRAYIFGIR
-84 EEEECYY
+84 EEEERYY
-91 RNDYEW
+91 WNAYEW

-108 LQHIPAALIPRWDHT
+108 LQHVPAALIPYWDGT
-123 LRGGKA
+123 LRRGKA
-129 ISLWDLETV
+129 ISIWDLETIR
-138 KDTMPAEYDILHA
+138 DTMPAEYDILHT
-151 QDIHSVAVLPIFA
+151 QDIHSIAVLPIFA
-164 TGKFVGFIGLDNPD
+164 AGNFIGFIGLDNLD
-178 HAIYDI
+178 HSIYDI

-193 GHLGCIRSHLDAQES
+193 GHLGCIRSHLDAQKALS
-208 LRESRARLEEQLI
+208 ESRSQLESQLI
-221 SLERETYLV
+221 SLRRETYLV
-230 DVLASDYRLILH
+230 DALASDYRCIVR

-260 TDTSGVFSE
+260 TGTPGVFSE
-269 WVRKAYDEYVVHAS
+269 WVRKAYDEYIIHAS

-317 GHRHLEIQIT
+317 GHRHLEIQIA

-349 VLREKRLDK
+349 VLREKCRNKEK
-358 EKAKAK
+358 EKAKS
-364 RRLQFRKELISTIGK
+364 RLQFHKELISTIGK

-400 QDFQHAIGSEG
+400 QDFQHAIGREG
-411 CLSRSVPIIVN
+411 CLSRSVPIAVN
-422 AFVAPEHQA
+422 AFIAPEHQA

-441 LSDRLREKDTLSE
+441 LSDRLREKDTISE

-494 KELNYQEE
+494 KELSYQEE
-502 LRKSAREAQIAS
+502 LQKSAREAQIAN

-543 SHPADIEKLRDCR
+543 NHPADLEKLQDCR
-556 HKIHEAANMLLAM
+556 HKIRQAAGTLLSL
-569 VNDILDMNKLESGR
+569 VSDILDMNKLESGT

-588 VPFDILELLTE
+588 VPFDIFELLME
-599 VNHLAGI
+599 SNHLTEM
-606 QAPAYGVT
+606 QAPLYGVT
-614 THVKNPPFPVRRV
+614 VHVKNPPFPVRRV

-635 RVLLNLAGN
+635 RVLMNLAGN

-655 DFSCDKIEIK
+655 DLSCDKIEIK
-665 GDTAYFTL
+665 GEKAYFTL
-673 TCADTGIGMSED
+673 TCADTGIGMSPS
-685 FQKRAFEP
+685 FQQRAFEP
-693 FTQESNTARTRY
+693 FTQESDTARTHY
-705 MGTGLGL
+705 IGTGLGL

-725 IALESQEGVG
+725 ITLSSSKGVG
-735 SRFSLTVPF
+735 TRFTLTIPF
-744 TIDHAPQEEEKAAK
+744 TIDHASQRAEAVSQ
-758 SPVSLAGLHVL
+758 SPVSLSGLHVL
-769 LAEDNELNRE
+769 LVEDNELNRE
-779 IAVFLLEKEGMEITA
+779 IALYLLEKEGMEITT

-804 FRESPQGYYDL
+804 FRESPLGYYDL

-831 RQIRSLPR
+831 RRIRSLPR
-839 LDAAV
+839 RDASL

-857 DIEKSHKN
+857 DIEKSHKS

-871 TKPLH
+871 TKPLN
-876 TQVMLDTIRK
+876 TKTMLDAIRK
-886 YVR
+886 YMR

>member
-1 MLKKS
+1 M
-6 KQKTSSQ
+6 
-13 LPNGRRPFPL
+13 

-43 SQLLA
+43 SQLLI

-60 RIPSLLGNIGQITR
+60 LIPSLLENIGQITHAN
-74 SDRAYIFSIH
+74 RAYIFSIH

-91 RNDYEW
+91 RNAYEW

-108 LQHIPAALIPRWDHT
+108 LQHVPAALIPYWDDT
-123 LRGGKA
+123 LRRGKA
-129 ISLWDLETV
+129 ISLWDLETF

-151 QDIHSVAVLPIFA
+151 QDIHGIAALPIFA
-164 TGKFVGFIGLDNPD
+164 AGKFVGFIGLDDPD
-178 HAIYDI
+178 HSVYDI

-193 GHLGCIRSHLDAQES
+193 GHLGCIRSHLDAQEA
-208 LRESRARLEEQLI
+208 LRESRARLESQLL
-221 SLERETYLV
+221 SLRRETHLV
-230 DVLASDYRLILH
+230 DALASDYRCIVR

-260 TDTSGVFSE
+260 TGTPGVFSE
-269 WVRKAYDEYVVHAS
+269 WVRKAYDEYIIHAS

-306 SYRLEVIPDEA
+306 NYRLEVIPDED
-317 GHRHLEIQIT
+317 GHRYLEVQIA

-334 DQHKIAIGIRSIDDL
+334 GQHKIALGIRSIDDL
-349 VLREKRLDK
+349 VLREKCLQAEK
-358 EKAKAK
+358 EKARK
-364 RRLQFRKELISTIGK
+364 RLQFRKDLIATIGK
-379 IYHAIYFFDLDK
+379 IYCAIYFLDLDK
-391 DTYMKITSN
+391 GTYMEITGKSAYQN
-400 QDFQHAIGSEG
+400 TLGNEG
-411 CLSRSVPIIVN
+411 LLNKGNRIVRR
-422 AFVAPEHQA
+422 FLVAPESQA
-431 SMSAFLEPST
+431 SMKDFLDPSN
-441 LSDRLREKDTLSE
+441 LSDRLRERDTLCQS
-454 PYMNADGLWYLGRFI
+454 YLTTDGIWHLGRFI
-469 VKQRHA
+469 VKSRHE
-475 DGSVATLLYTMQ
+475 DGSASTLLYTIQ
-487 DIDEIRQ
+487 NIDEAKRTEIA
-494 KELNYQEE
+494 YQEK
-502 LRKSAREAQIAS
+502 LKKSAREAQIAS

-532 NGILGMIEIAD
+532 NGILGMVEIAD

-712 SIVKEFVSKMGGT
+712 AIVKELVEKMDGT
-725 IALESQEGVG
+725 IAIESQEGVG

-876 TQVMLDTIRK
+876 TEVVLATIRK
-886 YVR
+886 YVG

>member
-1 MLKKS
+1 
-6 KQKTSSQ
+6 
-13 LPNGRRPFPL
+13 
-23 SSTPDTPQSLLREAH
+23 
-38 MEMIF
+38 ME
-43 SQLLA
+43 
-48 LDQISDRATYDT
+48 
-60 RIPSLLGNIGQITR
+60 IT
-74 SDRAYIFSIH
+74 A
-84 EEEECYY
+84 
-91 RNDYEW
+91 N
-97 CQDGVTPQIEN
+97 
-108 LQHIPAALIPRWDHT
+108 
-123 LRGGKA
+123 K
-129 ISLWDLETV
+129 
-138 KDTMPAEYDILHA
+138 
-151 QDIHSVAVLPIFA
+151 
-164 TGKFVGFIGLDNPD
+164 
-178 HAIYDI
+178 
-184 ASKMLQVIS
+184 
-193 GHLGCIRSHLDAQES
+193 
-208 LRESRARLEEQLI
+208 
-221 SLERETYLV
+221 
-230 DVLASDYRLILH
+230 
-242 CNLTQDTFETIK
+242 
-254 GVPRCP
+254 
-260 TDTSGVFSE
+260 
-269 WVRKAYDEYVVHAS
+269 
-283 APDFLSFFDRK
+283 
-294 QLLAALSTKQIL
+294 
-306 SYRLEVIPDEA
+306 
-317 GHRHLEIQIT
+317 
-327 PLHSIED
+327 
-334 DQHKIAIGIRSIDDL
+334 
-349 VLREKRLDK
+349 
-358 EKAKAK
+358 
-364 RRLQFRKELISTIGK
+364 
-379 IYHAIYFFDLDK
+379 
-391 DTYMKITSN
+391 
-400 QDFQHAIGSEG
+400 DFQHALGSEG
-411 CLSRSVPIIVN
+411 CLSKGIPITVKTFI
-422 AFVAPEHQA
+422 APECQA
-431 SMSAFLEPST
+431 PMKAFLEPST
-441 LSDRLREKDTLSE
+441 LSDRLRERDTLA
-454 PYMNADGLWYLGRFI
+454 MAHRDHNGIWYLDRFI
-469 VKQRHA
+469 VKQRHT
-475 DGSVATLLYTMQ
+475 DGSVVTLLYTMQ

-494 KELNYQEE
+494 KELSYQEE

-599 VNHLAGI
+599 VNHLAEI
-606 QAPAYGVT
+606 QAPAYDVT

-712 SIVKEFVSKMGGT
+712 AIVKELVEKMDGT

-821 MPVMDGYEAS
+821 MPVMDGYETS

-839 LDAAV
+839 LDATV

-876 TQVMLDTIRK
+876 TEVVLATIRK

>member
-1 MLKKS
+1 MA
-6 KQKTSSQ
+6 
-13 LPNGRRPFPL
+13 
-23 SSTPDTPQSLLREAH
+23 STPDTQQSLLREAH

-43 SQLLA
+43 SQLLI
-48 LDQISDRATYDT
+48 LDQISDSATYDAL
-60 RIPSLLGNIGQITR
+60 IPSLLENIGQITR
-74 SDRAYIFSIH
+74 ANRAYIFGIH
-84 EEEECYY
+84 KEEECYY
-91 RNDYEW
+91 RNAYEW

-108 LQHIPAALIPRWDHT
+108 LQHVPAALIPYWDDT
-123 LRGGKA
+123 LRRGKA
-129 ISLWDLETV
+129 ISIWDLETI
-138 KDTMPAEYDILHA
+138 KDAMPAEYDILHA
-151 QDIHSVAVLPIFA
+151 QGIHSIAVLPIFA
-164 TGKFVGFIGLDNPD
+164 AGKFVGFIGLDNPD

-184 ASKMLQVIS
+184 ASKILQVIS
-193 GHLGCIRSHLDAQES
+193 GHLGCIRSHLDAQEALS
-208 LRESRARLEEQLI
+208 ESRARLESQLI

-230 DVLASDYRLILH
+230 DALASDYRCIVR

-260 TDTSGVFSE
+260 TGTPGVFSE
-269 WVRKAYDEYVVHAS
+269 WVRKAYDEYIIHAS

-306 SYRLEVIPDEA
+306 NYRLEVIPDED
-317 GHRHLEIQIT
+317 GHRYLEVQIA

-334 DQHKIAIGIRSIDDL
+334 GQHKIALGIRSIDDL
-349 VLREKRLDK
+349 VLREKCLQAEK
-358 EKAKAK
+358 EKARK
-364 RRLQFRKELISTIGK
+364 RLQFRKDLIATIGK
-379 IYHAIYFFDLDK
+379 IYCAIYFLDLDK
-391 DTYMKITSN
+391 GTYMEITGKSAYQN
-400 QDFQHAIGSEG
+400 TLGNEG
-411 CLSRSVPIIVN
+411 LLNKGNRIVRR
-422 AFVAPEHQA
+422 FLVAPESQA
-431 SMSAFLEPST
+431 SMKDFLDPST
-441 LSDRLREKDTLSE
+441 LSDRLRERDTLCQS
-454 PYMNADGLWYLGRFI
+454 YLTTDGIWHLGRFI
-469 VKQRHA
+469 VKSRHE
-475 DGSVATLLYTMQ
+475 DGSASTLLYAIHN
-487 DIDEIRQ
+487 IDEVKRTEIT
-494 KELNYQEE
+494 YQEE
-502 LRKSAREAQIAS
+502 LKKSAREAQIAN

-532 NGILGMIEIAD
+532 NGILGMVEIAD

-569 VNDILDMNKLESGR
+569 VSDILDMNKLESGR

-599 VNHLAGI
+599 VNHLTEM

-614 THVKNPPFPVRRV
+614 IHVKNPPFPVRRV

-673 TCADTGIGMSED
+673 TCADTGIGMSPS
-685 FQKRAFEP
+685 FQSRAFEP

-712 SIVKEFVSKMGGT
+712 AIVKELVEKMDGT

-758 SPVSLAGLHVL
+758 SPVSLACLHVL

-876 TQVMLDTIRK
+876 TEVVLATIRK
-886 YVR
+886 YVG

>member
-1 MLKKS
+1 
-6 KQKTSSQ
+6 
-13 LPNGRRPFPL
+13 
-23 SSTPDTPQSLLREAH
+23 
-38 MEMIF
+38 
-43 SQLLA
+43 
-48 LDQISDRATYDT
+48 
-60 RIPSLLGNIGQITR
+60 
-74 SDRAYIFSIH
+74 
-84 EEEECYY
+84 
-91 RNDYEW
+91 
-97 CQDGVTPQIEN
+97 
-108 LQHIPAALIPRWDHT
+108 
-123 LRGGKA
+123 
-129 ISLWDLETV
+129 
-138 KDTMPAEYDILHA
+138 
-151 QDIHSVAVLPIFA
+151 
-164 TGKFVGFIGLDNPD
+164 
-178 HAIYDI
+178 
-184 ASKMLQVIS
+184 
-193 GHLGCIRSHLDAQES
+193 
-208 LRESRARLEEQLI
+208 
-221 SLERETYLV
+221 
-230 DVLASDYRLILH
+230 
-242 CNLTQDTFETIK
+242 
-254 GVPRCP
+254 
-260 TDTSGVFSE
+260 
-269 WVRKAYDEYVVHAS
+269 
-283 APDFLSFFDRK
+283 
-294 QLLAALSTKQIL
+294 
-306 SYRLEVIPDEA
+306 
-317 GHRHLEIQIT
+317 
-327 PLHSIED
+327 
-334 DQHKIAIGIRSIDDL
+334 
-349 VLREKRLDK
+349 
-358 EKAKAK
+358 
-364 RRLQFRKELISTIGK
+364 
-379 IYHAIYFFDLDK
+379 
-391 DTYMKITSN
+391 
-400 QDFQHAIGSEG
+400 
-411 CLSRSVPIIVN
+411 
-422 AFVAPEHQA
+422 
-431 SMSAFLEPST
+431 
-441 LSDRLREKDTLSE
+441 
-454 PYMNADGLWYLGRFI
+454 
-469 VKQRHA
+469 
-475 DGSVATLLYTMQ
+475 
-487 DIDEIRQ
+487 
-494 KELNYQEE
+494 
-502 LRKSAREAQIAS
+502 
-514 QAKTDF
+514 
-520 LRRMSHDIRTPI
+520 MSHDIRTPI

-599 VNHLAGI
+599 VNHLAEI

-614 THVKNPPFPVRRV
+614 THVKNPPFPV
-627 IGSPTFLR
+627 R

-655 DFSCDKIEIK
+655 DFSCNKIEIK

-712 SIVKEFVSKMGGT
+712 AIVKELVEKMDGT

-758 SPVSLAGLHVL
+758 RPVSLAGLHVL

-804 FRESPQGYYDL
+804 LHESPQGYYDL

-839 LDAAV
+839 LDATV

-865 GMNEHL
+865 SMNEHL

-876 TQVMLDTIRK
+876 TEVVLATIRK

>member
-1 MLKKS
+1 MA
-6 KQKTSSQ
+6 
-13 LPNGRRPFPL
+13 
-23 SSTPDTPQSLLREAH
+23 STPDTPQSLLREAH

-108 LQHIPAALIPRWDHT
+108 LQHVPAALIPRWDHT

-151 QDIHSVAVLPIFA
+151 QGIHSIAVLPIFA
-164 TGKFVGFIGLDNPD
+164 AGKFVGFIGLDNPD

-184 ASKMLQVIS
+184 ASKILQVIS
-193 GHLGCIRSHLDAQES
+193 GHLGCIRSHLDAQKT
-208 LRESRARLEEQLI
+208 LRESRARLESQLI

-306 SYRLEVIPDEA
+306 NYRLEVIPDED
-317 GHRHLEIQIT
+317 GHRYLEVQIA

-334 DQHKIAIGIRSIDDL
+334 GQHKIALGIRSIDDL
-349 VLREKRLDK
+349 VLREKCLQAEK
-358 EKAKAK
+358 EKARK
-364 RRLQFRKELISTIGK
+364 RLQFRKDLIATIGK
-379 IYHAIYFFDLDK
+379 IYCAIYFLDLDK
-391 DTYMKITSN
+391 GTYMEITGKSAYQN
-400 QDFQHAIGSEG
+400 TLGNEG
-411 CLSRSVPIIVN
+411 LLNKGNRIVRR
-422 AFVAPEHQA
+422 FLVAPESQA
-431 SMSAFLEPST
+431 SMKDFLDPST
-441 LSDRLREKDTLSE
+441 LSDRLRERDTLCQS
-454 PYMNADGLWYLGRFI
+454 YLTTDGIWHLGRFI
-469 VKQRHA
+469 VKSRHE
-475 DGSVATLLYTMQ
+475 DGSASTLLYAIHN
-487 DIDEIRQ
+487 IDEVKRTEIT
-494 KELNYQEE
+494 YQEE
-502 LRKSAREAQIAS
+502 LKKSAREAQIANQS
-514 QAKTDF
+514 KTDF

-543 SHPADIEKLRDCR
+543 NHPADIEKLQDCR
-556 HKIHEAANMLLAM
+556 HKIRQAAGTLLSM
-569 VNDILDMNKLESGR
+569 VSDILDMNKLESGT

-588 VPFDILELLTE
+588 VPFDIFALLMEANHLTE
-599 VNHLAGI
+599 M

-614 THVKNPPFPVRRV
+614 IHMKNPPFPVRRV

-635 RVLLNLAGN
+635 RVLLNLTSN

-655 DFSCDKIEIK
+655 DLSCDKIEIK
-665 GDTAYFTL
+665 GEKAFFTL
-673 TCADTGIGMSED
+673 SCADTGIGMSPS
-685 FQKRAFEP
+685 FQSRAFEP
-693 FTQESNTARTRY
+693 FTQESDTARTCY

-725 IALESQEGVG
+725 ITLSSQKGVG
-735 SRFSLTVPF
+735 TRFTITIPF
-744 TIDHAPQEEEKAAK
+744 TIDHASQEAETASQ
-758 SPVSLAGLHVL
+758 SPVSLSGLHVL
-769 LAEDNELNRE
+769 LVEDNELNRE
-779 IAVFLLEKEGMEITA
+779 IALCLLEKEGMEITT

-804 FRESPQGYYDL
+804 FRESPLGYYDL

-821 MPVMDGYEAS
+821 MPVMNGYEAS
-831 RQIRSLPR
+831 RRIRSLPR
-839 LDAAV
+839 RDASL

-857 DIEKSHKN
+857 DIEKSHQS

-876 TQVMLDTIRK
+876 TKTMLSAIRK

>member
-1 MLKKS
+1 M
-6 KQKTSSQ
+6 
-13 LPNGRRPFPL
+13 

-48 LDQISDRATYDT
+48 LDQISDRATYDA

-108 LQHIPAALIPRWDHT
+108 LQHVPAALIPYWDGT
-123 LRGGKA
+123 LRRGKA
-129 ISLWDLETV
+129 ISIWDLETF

-151 QDIHSVAVLPIFA
+151 QDIHGIAALPIFA
-164 TGKFVGFIGLDNPD
+164 AGKFVGFIGLDDPD
-178 HAIYDI
+178 HSVYDI

-193 GHLGCIRSHLDAQES
+193 GHLGCIRSHLDAQEA
-208 LRESRARLEEQLI
+208 LRESRARLESQLI
-221 SLERETYLV
+221 SLQRETHLV
-230 DVLASDYRLILH
+230 DALASDYRCIVR

-260 TDTSGVFSE
+260 TGTPGVFSE
-269 WVRKAYDEYVVHAS
+269 WVRKAYDEYIIHAS

-306 SYRLEVIPDEA
+306 NYRLEVIPDED
-317 GHRHLEIQIT
+317 GHRYLEVQIA

-334 DQHKIAIGIRSIDDL
+334 GQHKIALGIRSIDDL
-349 VLREKRLDK
+349 VLREKCLQAEK
-358 EKAKAK
+358 EKARK
-364 RRLQFRKELISTIGK
+364 RLQFRKDLIATIGK
-379 IYHAIYFFDLDK
+379 IYCAIYFLDLDK
-391 DTYMKITSN
+391 GTYMEITGKAAYQN
-400 QDFQHAIGSEG
+400 TLGNEG
-411 CLSRSVPIIVN
+411 LLNKGNCIVRR
-422 AFVAPEHQA
+422 FLVAPESQA
-431 SMSAFLEPST
+431 SMKDFLDPST
-441 LSDRLREKDTLSE
+441 LSDRLRERDTLCQS
-454 PYMNADGLWYLGRFI
+454 YLTTDGIWHLGRFI
-469 VKQRHA
+469 VKSRHE
-475 DGSVATLLYTMQ
+475 DGSASTLLYTIQ
-487 DIDEIRQ
+487 NIDEAKRTEIA
-494 KELNYQEE
+494 YQEE
-502 LRKSAREAQIAS
+502 LKKSAREAQIAN

-543 SHPADIEKLRDCR
+543 NHPADIEKLQDCR
-556 HKIHEAANMLLAM
+556 LKIRQAAGTLLSM
-569 VNDILDMNKLESGR
+569 VSDILDMNKLESGT

-588 VPFDILELLTE
+588 VPFDIFALLMEANHLTE
-599 VNHLAGI
+599 M

-614 THVKNPPFPVRRV
+614 THAKNPPFPVRRV

-693 FTQESNTARTRY
+693 FTQKSNTARTRY

-769 LAEDNELNRE
+769 LVEDNELNRE

-794 CENGAEAVKA
+794 CENGVEAVKA
-804 FRESPQGYYDL
+804 FRESPLGYYDL

-839 LDAAV
+839 RDAAV

-857 DIEKSHKN
+857 DIEKSHKS